1 MNLLTIIYLIGAVG
15 VGFIAGMIVELSI
28 DSETIRRLRAENE
41 KLALMN
47 EQKKADVV
55 EVISIVGQEEFDCLD
70 YSQKW

>member
-1 MNLLTIIYLIGAVG
+1 MNLLTIIYLFGAVA
-15 VGFIAGMIVELSI
+15 VGFVAGMIVELSI
-28 DSETIRRLRAENE
+28 DAETIRSLKAENR

-55 EVISIVGQEEFDCLD
+55 EVINIVGQEEFESLD

>member
-1 MNLLTIIYLIGAVG
+1 MNLLTIIYMVGAVG
-15 VGFIAGMIVELSI
+15 VGFVAGMIVELSI
-28 DSETIRRLRAENE
+28 DAETIRSLREQNH

-55 EVISIVGQEEFDCLD
+55 EVINIVGQEEFESLD

>member
-1 MNLLTIIYLIGAVG
+1 MNLLTIIYMIGAVG

-28 DSETIRRLRAENE
+28 DSETIRKLREQND

-55 EVISIVGQEEFDCLD
+55 EVINIVGQEEFDCLD